1 MIIIRTMGRWA
12 LVAVMLLVLLQSM
25 LLHWSLQRG
34 ILSKPEADEPPDAN
48 EPSGEVASGDEVA
61 SWSASGEAS

>member
-1 MIIIRTMGRWA
+1 
-12 LVAVMLLVLLQSM
+12 M